1 MISSFRDFAKSKWAM
16 ALLVVLALSLLI
28 TGGTQMDVFAS
39 LGPRHVI
46 SAGDR
51 SVDQAQFR
59 SDFDRVRGNIEEQ
72 QGRPVTAQEL
82 IDQNVHV
89 RYLESQTQ
97 RLGFLAWAWKAG
109 IRPGQDV
116 IAKQI
121 RQIPAF
127 FSEVTGKFDEQRYAQ
142 ALAQAN
148 LTPAQLEQEFRDEYM
163 QRHYAAA
170 LFAGARTPRVYG
182 ALVATQALEQRD
194 GRWFRVTQDMAGRAG
209 APTDAQLTAFLNENG
224 DQLRRP
230 EQRTLSVVVF
240 GNAPGQPVEV
250 TEAQVQERFEFRK
263 DALSLPERRSFVVI
277 TAPNQQ
283 QAQSVAQALRGGQ
296 TPDAAAQAAG
306 LQPTRYDETPRSAV
320 PDPAVAGAAF
330 GLPAAG
336 VSAPVQARVG
346 FAVVA
351 VTGILPAEPATLEG
365 VREAIVQELR
375 GEAERKLVFDRVQ
388 RFETL
393 RGQGRT
399 LEQAAAEVGARILP
413 VADVSREGRTAAG
426 GQVNSPPAVLETA
439 WSLQR
444 GGVSDVVDAG
454 NGQYFAVRV
463 DAVKPAALPP
473 LDEVRADLTRAWVQR
488 ENNRLLRAKADELAG
503 RLRAGEDIVAVARSV
518 GAELVVRTGVQQDE
532 ETQTALGAG
541 VLSGLFG
548 QGKGQAFA
556 EVNSETDFVVGV
568 TDAIRAP
575 AVALV
580 APIAERVRPRIGQ
593 DLANGLGDLAIA
605 AGQSRMKAEFD
616 VGLAREALGLPREAP
631 ATTGPQ

>member
-28 TGGTQMDVFAS
+28 TGGTQMDVFAQ
-39 LGPRHVI
+39 LGPKHVI

-59 SDFDRVRGNIEEQ
+59 SDFDRVRQNIEEQ

-82 IDQNVHV
+82 VDQNVHV

-127 FSEVTGKFDEQRYAQ
+127 FSEITGKFDEQKYAQ
-142 ALAQAN
+142 QLAQAN

-194 GRWFRVTQDMAGRAG
+194 GRWFKVTQEMAGRAG
-209 APTDAQLTAFLNENG
+209 APTDAQLNAFLAENG

-230 EQRTLSVVVF
+230 ELRTLSIVVF
-240 GNAPGQPVEV
+240 GNPPGKQVEV

-283 QAQSVAQALRGGQ
+283 QAQSVAQAMRGGQ
-296 TPDAAAQAAG
+296 TPDAAAAAAG

-320 PDPAVAGAAF
+320 PDPAIAQAAF

-336 VSAPVQARVG
+336 VSDPVQARVG

-351 VTGILPAEPATLEG
+351 VSGIQAAEPATLEG

-388 RFETL
+388 RFETA
-393 RGQGRT
+393 RDSGRT
-399 LEQAAAEVGARILP
+399 LEQAVADVGARILP
-413 VADVSREGRTAAG
+413 IPDVSRDGRTASG
-426 GQVNSPPAVLETA
+426 QQVNAPPPVFETA
-439 WSLQR
+439 WSLQQ

-473 LDEVRADLTRAWVQR
+473 LDEVREDLTRAWIQR

-518 GAELVVRTGVQQDE
+518 GAELIVRTGVRQDE
-532 ETQTALGAG
+532 ETQAALGVGA
-541 VLSGLFG
+541 LTGLFG
-548 QGKGQAFA
+548 QAKGQAFA
-556 EVNSETDFVVGV
+556 EVNSESEFVVGV
-568 TDAIRAP
+568 TDAVRAP
-575 AVALV
+575 APALV
-580 APIAERVRPRIGQ
+580 GPVAERVRPRIGQ

-605 AGQSRMKAEFD
+605 AGQARVKAKFD

-631 ATTGPQ
+631 AAAGPQ

>member
-28 TGGTQMDVFAS
+28 TGGTQMDVFSS

-51 SVDQAQFR
+51 SVDQAEFR
-59 SDFDRVRGNIEEQ
+59 ADFDRVRKNIEQQ
-72 QGRPVTAQEL
+72 QGRPVTVEDL
-82 IDQNVHV
+82 VNENVHV
-89 RYLESQTQ
+89 QYLESQTQ
-97 RLGFLAWAWKAG
+97 RLGFMAWAWKAG
-109 IRPGQDV
+109 IRPGKEL

-127 FSEVTGKFDEQRYAQ
+127 FSEITGKFDEERYAQ
-142 ALAQAN
+142 QLAQLG
-148 LTPAQLEQEFRDEYM
+148 LTPQQAEREVRDEYM

-170 LFAGARTPRVYG
+170 LFAGTRTPRVYG
-182 ALVATQALEQRD
+182 ALIATQALEQRD

-209 APTDAQLTAFLNENG
+209 TPTDAQLTAFLNENG
-224 DQLRRP
+224 EQLRRP
-230 EQRTLSVVVF
+230 ELRTLSVVVF
-240 GNAPGQPVEV
+240 GNAPGQEVEV
-250 TEAQVQERFEFRK
+250 TEAQVQERFNFRK
-263 DALSLPERRSFVVI
+263 DALSLPERRTFTVI
-277 TAPNQQ
+277 TAPS
-283 QAQSVAQALRGGQ
+283 QAVAQTVAQALRGGQ
-296 TPDAAAQAAG
+296 SAQAAAQAAG
-306 LQPTRYDETPRSAV
+306 LQPTAYDETPRSAV
-320 PDPAVAGAAF
+320 PDPAVAAAAF
-330 GLPAAG
+330 GLPGAG
-336 VSAPVQARVG
+336 VSNPVQARVG

-351 VTGILPAEPATLEG
+351 VTDVLPAEPATLDG

-388 RFETL
+388 RFETA

-399 LEQAAAEVGARILP
+399 LEQAVAEVGARVLP
-413 VADVSREGRTAAG
+413 IADVSRDGRTVAG
-426 GQVNSPPAVLETA
+426 GQVNAPPVIFETA
-439 WSLQR
+439 WSLSQ

-463 DAVKPAALPP
+463 DAIKPAALPP
-473 LDEVRADLTRAWVQR
+473 LAEVREDLTRAWIQR

-532 ETQTALGAG
+532 ATQTAIGRGA
-541 VLSGLFG
+541 LTGLFG

-575 AVALV
+575 APALA
-580 APIAERVRPRIGQ
+580 APIAERIRPRVGQ
-593 DLANGLGDLAIA
+593 DLANGLGDLAIG
-605 AGQSRMKAEFD
+605 AGQTRVKAEYD

-631 ATTGPQ
+631 AAPGPR

>member
-28 TGGTQMDVFAS
+28 TGGTQMDVFAQ

-59 SDFDRVRGNIEEQ
+59 TDFDRVRQNLEEQ
-72 QGRPVTAQEL
+72 QGRPLTAQEL
-82 IDQNVHV
+82 VDQNVHV
-89 RYLESQTQ
+89 RYLESQAQ

-127 FSEVTGKFDEQRYAQ
+127 FSEITGKFDEEKYAQ

-182 ALVATQALEQRD
+182 ALVATQALEIRD
-194 GRWFRVTQDMAGRAG
+194 GRWFKVTQDMAGRAG
-209 APTDAQLTAFLNENG
+209 TPTDAQLNAFLSENG
-224 DQLRRP
+224 EQLRRP
-230 EQRTLSVVVF
+230 ELRTLSIVVF
-240 GNAPGQPVEV
+240 GNAPGQQVEV

-263 DALSLPERRSFVVI
+263 DALSLPERRSFVVV

-283 QAQSVAQALRGGQ
+283 QAQAVAQAMRGGQ
-296 TPDAAAQAAG
+296 SAEAAAAAAG
-306 LQPTRYDETPRSAV
+306 LQPTRYDETPRSAI

-336 VSAPVQARVG
+336 VSDPVQARVG

-351 VTGILPAEPATLEG
+351 VSAIQAAEPATLEG

-388 RFETL
+388 RFETA
-393 RGQGRT
+393 RSSGRT
-399 LEQAAAEVGARILP
+399 LEQAVADVGARILP
-413 VADVSREGRTAAG
+413 VPDVSRDGRTASGA
-426 GQVNSPPAVLETA
+426 QVNAPPAVFETA
-439 WSLQR
+439 WGLQQ

-473 LDEVRADLTRAWVQR
+473 LDEVREDLTRAWIQR

-503 RLRAGEDIVAVARSV
+503 RLRAGEDIVTVARSA
-518 GAELVVRTGVQQDE
+518 GAELIVRTGVQQDE
-532 ETQTALGAG
+532 ETQAALGVGA
-541 VLSGLFG
+541 LTGLFG

-568 TDAIRAP
+568 TDAIRPP
-575 AVALV
+575 AAALV

-605 AGQSRMKAEFD
+605 AGQTRVKAEFD

-631 ATTGPQ
+631 AATAPQ